1 MKYSTDFLKGLSA
14 LTEGNYEKA
23 ASYLKS
29 AVMDNKERIEAYYT
43 AGLVFKKLGQ
53 FEKASYIIETILSS
67 DDVDSHTKRTLNVEL
82 GKIMFAAGNY
92 KRAAKQLEMTSDTD
106 GILLKA
112 KALRETGDFDE
123 AANTYKSLARMTGM
137 NLDNEI
143 GYCYYRCVLADKK
156 DGYSKCFA
164 NALKYIPKSR
174 VLRMALIDQH
184 LLEGRGAKAV
194 EEIESFIQDDLT
206 ATHHD
211 MMKFQ
216 TIFFDE
222 GKFEWLVRHCLK
234 RINAGSDN
242 PFNYTYVI
250 SRYLSTGNKEKAQ
263 AFIDRYVKNFGP
275 TKIIARASLSIEHNA
290 MLAMVLEKADFYQ
303 CRSCGAKAKDYSD
316 TCKTCHSFETLKPV

>member
-23 ASYLKS
+23 ASFLKN
-29 AVMDNKERIEAYYT
+29 AAMDNKERIEAYYT

-53 FEKASYIIETILSS
+53 YDKAAYVIETILRS

-82 GKIMFAAGNY
+82 GKIMFAAGNF
-92 KRAAKQLEMTSDTD
+92 KQAAKQLEMTSDPD
-106 GILLKA
+106 GIMLKA
-112 KALRETGDFDE
+112 KALRETGQFDE

-143 GYCYYRCVLADKK
+143 GYCYYRCVVTDKQE
-156 DGYSKCFA
+156 GYTKCFA
-164 NALKYIPKSR
+164 QALKYIPKSR

-194 EEIESFIQDDLT
+194 EEIESFIQDGLT

-250 SRYLSTGNKEKAQ
+250 SRYLSTGNKDKAE

-275 TKIIARASLSIEHNA
+275 TNIIARASLSIEHNA
-290 MLAMVLEKADFYQ
+290 MLALVLEHADFYK
-303 CRSCGAKAKDYSD
+303 CTACGSTAKDYSD
-316 TCKTCHSFETLKPV
+316 TCKACHSFETLKPM